1 MSKSVLPMLTFYE
14 VEIVGGKGQDTKVDN
29 EEGTTLLLECSKDWL
44 APAKTK
50 VALRI
55 V

>member
-1 MSKSVLPMLTFYE
+1 MLSFYE
-14 VEIVGGKGQDTKVDN
+14 VEIVGGKRRDTKVDN
-29 EEGTTLLLECSKDWL
+29 EEGTILLLECNKDWL